1 MPGRRP
7 GGAGDRAF
15 PAGWHAGSA
24 GAGEMLAGELS
35 GASPPGSRGS
45 ESPRDALRGAVS
57 ELSIP
62 HHLSY
67 RARLRSADFGTAVV
81 FRAWPA
87 RSLHVAGASALAA
100 ELRRLIAAGA
110 EPGWEL
116 HPVPEGRTPLRAL
129 AVPLLRLSG
138 SNRFFSLLD
147 RSGFACV
154 EEVAAVPD
162 ECLLDLRNGGPRFV
176 AAVRQVLSELGP
188 GIAAAEPAAPDGQD
202 RVQPLPALAPGTL
215 RAVQVAV
222 AWAVAEQGAR
232 TAGDLVPL
240 VGRMRQLPPDVA
252 AAWDHIRR
260 LDLRQIAGQLLPD
273 ASLVVLAG
281 ELLGEVDQRRQL
293 ILTARTFAPPPR
305 RTYASLAAELGI
317 TRERIRQL
325 EADAL
330 GKLALVAADDRY
342 APLRWR
348 AASAAEPRADTF
360 RPVEDAPAWM
370 EGLLRWLQENTR
382 SPRPAGSA

>member
-1 MPGRRP
+1 
-7 GGAGDRAF
+7 
-15 PAGWHAGSA
+15 
-24 GAGEMLAGELS
+24 
-35 GASPPGSRGS
+35 
-45 ESPRDALRGAVS
+45 
-57 ELSIP
+57 
-62 HHLSY
+62 
-67 RARLRSADFGTAVV
+67 
-81 FRAWPA
+81 
-87 RSLHVAGASALAA
+87 LHVAGASALAA
-100 ELRRLIAAGA
+100 ELRSLIAAGA

-116 HPVPEGRTPLRAL
+116 HPVPEGRTPLTAL
-129 AVPLLRLSG
+129 AAPLLRLSG
-138 SNRFFSLLD
+138 SNRFFNLLD

-188 GIAAAEPAAPDGQD
+188 DIAAAAETAAPDG
-202 RVQPLPALAPGTL
+202 REPGIQPLPALAPGTL
-215 RAVQVAV
+215 RALQVAV

-232 TAGDLVPL
+232 TAWDLIPL
-240 VGRMRQLPPDVA
+240 AGRTRQLPPDVA

-260 LDLRQIAGQLLPD
+260 LDLRQIAAPLLPD
-273 ASLVVLAG
+273 AGLAVLAG
-281 ELLGEVDQRRQL
+281 ELLGEVDLRRQL
-293 ILTARTFAPPPR
+293 ILTVRTFAPSRR
-305 RTYASLAAELGI
+305 RTYDSLAAELGI

-348 AASAAEPRADTF
+348 AASAAGPGADTP
-360 RPVEDAPAWM
+360 RPAEDAPAWM
-370 EGLLRWLQENTR
+370 EGLLRWLQESTS